1 MLPALKRKV
10 ADGFLVVADVG
21 GMLLSASGAT
31 VVAVLGKLMLA
42 VVLGAIALG
51 FFLRLVGRRQKAVA
65 SPLKTPPWC
74 RVAAAL
80 LASVEVALLAEA
92 TNVPIRFDQP
102 GFQSWHWLLVVLA
115 LIVAYAVHMQIF
127 RSILRGQRV
136 ASQP

>member
-1 MLPALKRKV
+1 MLLALKRKV
-10 ADGFLVVADVG
+10 ADGLLVVADVG

-51 FFLRLVGRRQKAVA
+51 FFLRLVGRRQHA
-65 SPLKTPPWC
+65 SMAPAKTPTWC
-74 RVAAAL
+74 YWAAVF
-80 LASVEVALLAEA
+80 LAMVEVALLAEA
-92 TNVPIRFDQP
+92 TDLPIRFYQA
-102 GFQSWHWLLVVLA
+102 GFQLQHWLLVAFA
-115 LIVAYAVHMQIF
+115 LVVAYALHMQIF